1 MGTIEDIRKV
11 MQDLLAP
18 ELRAI
23 KERLQALETALV
35 EFRADMREQ
44 FEKAD
49 QRERER
55 FEKAEE
61 ITEAYAAPFAEHGN
75 KSVSTAGRRAS
86 TSTKPK
92 KKKTK

>member
-1 MGTIEDIRKV
+1 MGVTEDTRKV

-18 ELRAI
+18 ELGAI

-61 ITEAYAAPFAEHGN
+61 ITKAYVALFAEHGN
-75 KSVSTAGRRAS
+75 KSVSTAGRSAS
-86 TSTKPK
+86 ASTKPK
-92 KKKTK
+92 RKKTK